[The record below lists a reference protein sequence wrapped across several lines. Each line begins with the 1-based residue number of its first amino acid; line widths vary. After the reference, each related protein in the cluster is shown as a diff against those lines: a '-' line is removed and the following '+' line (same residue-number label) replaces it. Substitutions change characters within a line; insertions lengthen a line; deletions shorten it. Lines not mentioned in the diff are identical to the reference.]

1 MPVPSRAPDRRGAT
15 QARPAPAIASALA
28 LALAGLIALA
38 SVPPAAAQPESAGA
52 RQDGTDANAQA
63 IELYDDPH
71 LPGSVDGTWTANW
84 ENDVF
89 GGTDRNYTNGNRLS
103 YVSPEAGMGGLHGPI
118 ARGLLFADEN
128 DRVRWGLAIGQ
139 SLYTPRNTEARQPL
153 PDQHPY
159 AAWAY
164 GEYSVYAQ
172 DRDSLRMVGLQVGM
186 VGPSAQGEWVQNNV
200 HEIVNAYE
208 VNGWDNQLE
217 DEPAFALMYE
227 RKERALIAGEYI
239 GLELDVVPHIG
250 LALGTLRT
258 QANAGATLR
267 FGDDLQRDF
276 GPPRIRPAM
285 GGSGYFEATPSF
297 NWYLFVG
304 AEGRAVARNLFLDGN
319 TWKDGPSVDREP
331 FVAELQYGLVLQYDR
346 IQLAW
351 TFVTRSRQ
359 FEEQERP
366 QQFGAVSLSVKF

>member
-1 MPVPSRAPDRRGAT
+1 MPVRLFVRAPRVFAAVR
-15 QARPAPAIASALA
+15 LA
-28 LALAGLIALA
+28 AAGALAGLLTL
-38 SVPPAAAQPESAGA
+38 VPGPPATAQEPASEQ
-52 RQDGTDANAQA
+52 RDGGSEANSDGV
-63 IELYDDPH
+63 ELYDDPH
-71 LPGSVDGTWTANW
+71 PPGSEDGTWTANW

-89 GGTDRNYTNGNRLS
+89 GGTDRNYTNGNRFS

-118 ARGLLFADEN
+118 ARALLFADEN
-128 DRVRWGLAIGQ
+128 DRVRWGLALGQ
-139 SLYTPRNTEARQPL
+139 SLYTPRETEARRPL

-159 AAWAY
+159 AAWVY

-172 DRDSLRMVGLQVGM
+172 DRDSLRMVGLQAGL
-186 VGPSAQGEWVQNNV
+186 VGPSAQGEWTQNNV
-200 HEIVNAYE
+200 HEIVNSYE

-227 RKERALIAGEYI
+227 RKERALIAGEYV

-250 LALGTLRT
+250 VALGTLRT

-267 FGDDLQRDF
+267 FGDDLKRDF

-285 GGSGYFEATPSF
+285 GGSGYFETTPSF

-304 AEGRAVARNLFLDGN
+304 AEARAVAHNLFLDGN
-319 TWKDGPSVDREP
+319 TWKDSASVDKKP
-331 FVAELQYGLVLQYDR
+331 VVAELQYGLVLQYDS

>member
-1 MPVPSRAPDRRGAT
+1 MPLSLYHRDGRDVVDGR
-15 QARPAPAIASALA
+15 QPAASIVLAGVLALASAL
-28 LALAGLIALA
+28 
-38 SVPPAAAQPESAGA
+38 PAAAQEAAAQEAAKGGGA
-52 RQDGTDANAQA
+52 DTDTDT
-63 IELYDDPH
+63 ITLYDDPH
-71 LPGSVDGTWTANW
+71 PPGSEDGTWTANW
-84 ENDVF
+84 ENDIF
-89 GGTDRNYTNGNRLS
+89 GGTDRNYTNGNRFS

-118 ARGLLFADEN
+118 ARALLFADEN
-128 DRVRWGLAIGQ
+128 DRVRWGLALGQ
-139 SLYTPRNTEARQPL
+139 SLYTPRDTEARRPL

-159 AAWAY
+159 AAWVY

-172 DRDSLRMVGLQVGM
+172 DRDSLRMVGLQAGL
-186 VGPSAQGEWVQNNV
+186 VGPSAQGEWTQNNV
-200 HEIVNAYE
+200 HEIINSYE

-217 DEPAFALMYE
+217 DEPAFALMFE
-227 RKERALIAGEYI
+227 RKERALIASEYV

-250 LALGTLRT
+250 VALGTLRT

-267 FGDDLQRDF
+267 FGDDLKRDF

-304 AEGRAVARNLFLDGN
+304 VEGRAVARNLFLDGN
-319 TWKDGPSVDREP
+319 TWKDSASVDKEP
-331 FVAELQYGLVLQYDR
+331 FVGELQYGLVLQYDR
-346 IQLAW
+346 VQLAW

>member
-1 MPVPSRAPDRRGAT
+1 VPSAA
-15 QARPAPAIASALA
+15 AC
-28 LALAGLIALA
+28 ALAGLLTLAAAL
-38 SVPPAAAQPESAGA
+38 PAAAQQAASDPADSGA
-52 RQDGTDANAQA
+52 EDSGGSVA
-63 IELYDDPH
+63 LYDDPH
-71 LPGSVDGTWTANW
+71 LPGSERGTWTANW
-84 ENDVF
+84 ENDIF
-89 GGTDRNYTNGNRLS
+89 GGTDRNYTNGNRVS

-118 ARGLLFADEN
+118 ARALLFADEN
-128 DRVRWGLAIGQ
+128 DRVRFGLALGQ
-139 SLYTPRNTEARQPL
+139 SLYTPRDTEAREPL

-172 DRDSLRMVGLQVGM
+172 DRDSLRMIGLQAGL

-200 HEIVNAYE
+200 HRAINSYE

-217 DEPAFALMYE
+217 DEPAFTLMYE
-227 RKERALIAGEYI
+227 RKERALIASEYV

-250 LALGTLRT
+250 VALGTLRT
-258 QANAGATLR
+258 QASAGATLR

-319 TWKDGPSVDREP
+319 TWTDSASVDKKP

-359 FEEQERP
+359 FEQQERP

>member
-1 MPVPSRAPDRRGAT
+1 MRQSRPSARRAACLLSALLLSVAVPAKAQESAPDD
-15 QARPAPAIASALA
+15 SD
-28 LALAGLIALA
+28 
-38 SVPPAAAQPESAGA
+38 AQDEAV
-52 RQDGTDANAQA
+52 T
-63 IELYDDPH
+63 LYDDPH
-71 LPGSVDGTWTANW
+71 PPGAERGTWTALW

-118 ARGLLFADEN
+118 ARALLFADEN
-128 DRVRWGLAIGQ
+128 DRIRWGLAAGQ

-172 DRDSLRMVGLQVGM
+172 DRDSLRMIGLQAGL

-208 VNGWDNQLE
+208 VNGWDNQLA

-227 RKERALIAGEYI
+227 RKERALIAGEYL
-239 GLELDVVPHIG
+239 GLQLDVVPHIG

-258 QANAGATLR
+258 QASTGMTLR
-267 FGDDLQRDF
+267 FGDDLRRDF

-285 GGSGYFEATPSF
+285 GGSGFFEATPSL
-297 NWYLFVG
+297 NWYFFAG
-304 AEGRAVARNLFLDGN
+304 GEIRAVARNLFLDGN
-319 TWKDGPSVDREP
+319 TWKDGPSVDKKP
-331 FVAELQYGLVLQYDR
+331 FVAELQYGLVLQYDS
-346 IQLAW
+346 IQFAW

-359 FEEQERP
+359 FDEQERP
-366 QQFGAVSLSVKF
+366 QQFGALSLSVKF

>member
-1 MPVPSRAPDRRGAT
+1 MPVRSPACAPRVPGAI
-15 QARPAPAIASALA
+15 RPAAAIALTALLVVA
-28 LALAGLIALA
+28 PPL
-38 SVPPAAAQPESAGA
+38 PAAAQDTASDPADSGA
-52 RQDGTDANAQA
+52 EADGDSVA
-63 IELYDDPH
+63 LYDDPH

-84 ENDVF
+84 ENDIF
-89 GGTDRNYTNGNRLS
+89 GGTDRNYTNGNRFS

-118 ARGLLFADEN
+118 ARALLFADEN
-128 DRVRWGLAIGQ
+128 DRVRWGLALGQ
-139 SLYTPRNTEARQPL
+139 SMYTPRDTEARNPL

-159 AAWAY
+159 AAFAY

-172 DRDSLRMVGLQVGM
+172 DRDSLRMIGLKAGI

-200 HEIVNAYE
+200 HRAINTTE
-208 VNGWDNQLE
+208 VNGWDNQLS
-217 DEPAFALMYE
+217 DEPAFVVMYE
-227 RKERALIAGEYI
+227 RKERALLAGEYV

-250 LALGTLRT
+250 VALGTLRT
-258 QANAGATLR
+258 HASAGATLR

-319 TWKDGPSVDREP
+319 TWTDSASVDKKP

-359 FEEQERP
+359 FEEQESP